1 MNSPEDAESRRL
13 IVGWREFV
21 ALPDWGIPRV
31 KAKIDTGARTSSLDV
46 VDLTEMP
53 GGKVLFHVVVQ
64 ESPKLKLVEVEAP
77 MVRITNVKP
86 MPGEVEV
93 RPVVS
98 TTMELGGISREVEIS
113 LHRREGMLCRMLVGR
128 LSLGDHFLV
137 DPLRKYLLSD
147 RPAHSRKSS

>member
-77 MVRITNVKP
+77 IIRISSVKP
-86 MPGEVEV
+86 MPGQVEV

-113 LHRREGMLCRMLVGR
+113 LQRREGMLCRMLVGR
-128 LSLGDHFLV
+128 LSLGDDFLV
-137 DPLRKYLLSD
+137 DPMRKYLLSD
-147 RPAHSRKSS
+147 RPAHSRRSS